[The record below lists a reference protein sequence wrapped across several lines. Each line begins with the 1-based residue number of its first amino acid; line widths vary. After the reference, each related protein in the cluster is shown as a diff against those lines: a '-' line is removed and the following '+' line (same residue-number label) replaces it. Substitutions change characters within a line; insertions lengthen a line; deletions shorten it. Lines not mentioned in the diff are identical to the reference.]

1 MNGDA
6 VFWGSI
12 VSVVV
17 CIVIVVFLGFKVKN
31 LIKSDA
37 ERHGSR

>member
-12 VSVVV
+12 VSVVICV
-17 CIVIVVFLGFKVKN
+17 VIVVFLGFKVKA
-31 LIKSDA
+31 LINDDA
-37 ERHGSR
+37 KKHGN

>member
-12 VSVVV
+12 ATVAIAVV
-17 CIVIVVFLGFKVKN
+17 IIVFLAFKVRN

-37 ERHGSR
+37 ERHNS

>member
-6 VFWGSI
+6 VFWGSMI
-12 VSVVV
+12 TVAISVV
-17 CIVIVVFLGFKVKN
+17 IIVFLAFKVRN

-37 ERHGSR
+37 EKHNS

>member
-12 VSVVV
+12 ITVVISVV
-17 CIVIVVFLGFKVKN
+17 IVIFLGFKVKN

-37 ERHGSR
+37 EKHGNQ

>member
-12 VSVVV
+12 VSVVICV
-17 CIVIVVFLGFKVKN
+17 VIIIFLGFKVKN

-37 ERHGSR
+37 EKHGSR

>member
-12 VSVVV
+12 VSVSICVV
-17 CIVIVVFLGFKVKN
+17 IIIFLGFKVKN

-37 ERHGSR
+37 EKHGN

>member
-6 VFWGSI
+6 VFWGSVATVGI
-12 VSVVV
+12 CVV
-17 CIVIVVFLGFKVKN
+17 IVIYIAFKVKN

-37 ERHGSR
+37 QKHGN

>member
-12 VSVVV
+12 ATVVIA
-17 CIVIVVFLGFKVKN
+17 IVIFVFLAFKIRS
-31 LIKSDA
+31 LMKSDA
-37 ERHGSR
+37 EKHNS

>member
-12 VSVVV
+12 ISVVICV
-17 CIVIVVFLGFKVKN
+17 VIIVYLGFKVNK

-37 ERHGSR
+37 EKHNS

>member
-12 VSVVV
+12 VTVVISVV
-17 CIVIVVFLGFKVKN
+17 IVIFLGFKVN
-31 LIKSDA
+31 RLIKSDA
-37 ERHGSR
+37 EKHKS

>member
-12 VSVVV
+12 ATVVIAV
-17 CIVIVVFLGFKVKN
+17 VIFVFLVFKVRN
-31 LIKSDA
+31 LMKSDA
-37 ERHGSR
+37 EKHNS

>member
-12 VSVVV
+12 VSVAICVV
-17 CIVIVVFLGFKVKN
+17 IIVFLGFKVKN
-31 LIKSDA
+31 LINSDA
-37 ERHGSR
+37 KKHGN

>member
-12 VSVVV
+12 ATVVIAV
-17 CIVIVVFLGFKVKN
+17 VIIVFLAFKVRN

-37 ERHGSR
+37 ERHGN

>member
-12 VSVVV
+12 ISVAI
-17 CIVIVVFLGFKVKN
+17 CVIIIIYLGFKVKN

-37 ERHGSR
+37 EKHGG